1 VEVIMDGSGR
11 LPSIEVAPLQSHG
24 SLYGFLLSGRW
35 PNDTVEWAKFLVL
48 AVRMAAV
55 PGLLGA
61 STVFR
66 VREELPE
73 EPRPG
78 AVGLVVAEG
87 SLVGEHPL
95 RPGQFA
101 DMAPPGLL
109 VLHPPRSTLASVPEY
124 EVASG
129 CVFLPGL
136 PHLGLDHRAAWVQA
150 DVEGTVTQ
158 LISRCGID
166 PQGNADTAAL
176 ALLLA
181 A

>member
-1 VEVIMDGSGR
+1 MTGHEGSSR
-11 LPSIEVAPLQSHG
+11 RSIEVAPLQSHG
-24 SLYGFLLSGRW
+24 SLYGFLLMGRW
-35 PNDTVEWAKFLVL
+35 PDDTVEWAKFLVL

-73 EPRPG
+73 DPQPG

-87 SLVGEHPL
+87 SLVGDNPL

-101 DMAPPGLL
+101 EATPPGLL
-109 VLHPPRSTLASVPEY
+109 VLHPPKSTPRSVPEY

-129 CVFLPGL
+129 CVFLPGI

-150 DVEGTVTQ
+150 DVDGTVTQ
-158 LISRCGID
+158 LVSRGGID
-166 PQGNADTAAL
+166 PSGNADTAAL

>member
-1 VEVIMDGSGR
+1 MGDRPS
-11 LPSIEVAPLQSHG
+11 SIEVAPLQADG
-24 SLYGFLLSGRW
+24 SLYGFLLIGRW
-35 PNDTVEWAKFLVL
+35 PQDTVEWAKFLVL

-55 PGLLGA
+55 PGLLPV

-66 VREELPE
+66 VREELPDA
-73 EPRPG
+73 PQPG

-87 SLVGEHPL
+87 QLVGKHPL
-95 RPGQFA
+95 PPGLFA
-101 DMAPPGLL
+101 DRQPPGLL
-109 VLHPPRSTLASVPEY
+109 VLHPPSSTRGSVPEY

-136 PHLGLDHRAAWVQA
+136 PHLGLDHRAAWVEA

-158 LISRCGID
+158 LVSRTGVN
-166 PQGNADTAAL
+166 PQSNADTAAL
-176 ALLLA
+176 AMLLA

>member
-1 VEVIMDGSGR
+1 MERSR
-11 LPSIEVAPLQSHG
+11 PTSIEVAPLQSRG
-24 SLYGFLLSGRW
+24 ALYGFMLIGRW

-55 PGLLGA
+55 PGLLGS

-66 VREELPE
+66 VREELPD
-73 EPRPG
+73 EPQPG

-87 SLVGEHPL
+87 QLIGKNPL

-101 DMAPPGLL
+101 AMSPPGLL

-136 PHLGLDHRAAWVQA
+136 PHLGLEHRAAWVQA

-158 LISRCGID
+158 LVSKTGID

>member
-1 VEVIMDGSGR
+1 MTGHQGSRG
-11 LPSIEVAPLQSHG
+11 SIEVAPLQSRG
-24 SLYGFLLSGRW
+24 SLYGFMLIGRW
-35 PNDTVEWAKFLVL
+35 PEDTVEWAKFLVL

-55 PGLLGA
+55 PGLLA
-61 STVFR
+61 SSTVFR

-73 EPRPG
+73 DPQPG

-87 SLVGEHPL
+87 SLMGDHPL
-95 RPGQFA
+95 RAGQFA
-101 DMAPPGLL
+101 DATPPGLL
-109 VLHPPRSTLASVPEY
+109 VLHPPKATVGSVPDY
-124 EVASG
+124 DVASG
-129 CVFLPGL
+129 CVFLPGI

-158 LISRCGID
+158 LVSRGDVD
-166 PQGNADTAAL
+166 PSGNADTAAL

>member
-1 VEVIMDGSGR
+1 MTSSEGSPR
-11 LPSIEVAPLQSHG
+11 PSIEVAPLQSRG
-24 SLYGFLLSGRW
+24 SLYGFLLMGRW
-35 PNDTVEWAKFLVL
+35 PDDTVEWAKFLVL

-55 PGLLGA
+55 PGLLGT

-73 EPRPG
+73 DPQPG

-87 SLVGEHPL
+87 SLIGSNPL

-101 DMAPPGLL
+101 EATPPGLV
-109 VLHPPRSTLASVPEY
+109 VLHPPQSTPRAVPEY
-124 EVASG
+124 ETASG

-150 DVEGTVTQ
+150 DVEGTVTR
-158 LISRCGID
+158 LDTRTGLD
-166 PQGNADTAAL
+166 PSGNADTAAL